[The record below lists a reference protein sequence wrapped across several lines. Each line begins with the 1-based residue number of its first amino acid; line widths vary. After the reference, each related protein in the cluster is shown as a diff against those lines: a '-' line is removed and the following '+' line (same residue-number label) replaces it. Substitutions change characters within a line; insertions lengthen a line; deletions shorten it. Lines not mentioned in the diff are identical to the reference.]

1 MKLKKREEVY
11 SDSRKGLIFNIQRF
25 SIHDGPGIR
34 TVVFFK
40 GCPLRCL
47 WCHNPEGQIM
57 KKEMVIWD
65 DRCIGCK
72 TCVKTC
78 SNSAVEDPSKCILC
92 GECVKEC
99 PAGAREIAGKEMTV
113 EEIMT
118 EIEKDRVFYE
128 ESSGGVTFSGGE
140 PLFQPAFLINLLK
153 KCKENGVNTAIETC
167 GYSSWETL
175 LSVSKYTDLFL
186 FDIKVMDEQ
195 SHRKFTGV
203 SNKMILENL
212 KRLSSNHRNILV
224 RIPVVPGVND
234 SIENINKTA
243 EFVSSLGIKEV
254 HLLPF
259 HKGGV
264 EKYRRLRRDYKFV
277 VENSQGKDVINLFSE
292 ILKEKEISVKIGG

>member
-1 MKLKKREEVY
+1 MRIKKEEV
-11 SDSRKGLIFNIQRF
+11 DSNSYRGLIFNIQRF

-57 KKEMVIWD
+57 RKEMVIWD
-65 DRCIGCK
+65 DRCIECK

-78 SNSAVEDPSKCILC
+78 PNSAVEDPSKCVLC

-99 PAGAREIAGKEMTV
+99 PSGAREITGKEMTI
-113 EEIMT
+113 EEIIMK
-118 EIEKDRVFYE
+118 IEKDRVFYE
-128 ESSGGVTFSGGE
+128 QSGGGVTFSGGE
-140 PLFQPAFLINLLK
+140 PLSQYDFLITLLK
-153 KCKENGVNTAIETC
+153 KCKDKGIHTAIETC
-167 GYSSWETL
+167 GYSEWDIL

-186 FDIKVMDEQ
+186 YDIKVMDDE

-203 SNKMILENL
+203 SNKKILENL
-212 KRLSSNHRNILV
+212 KKLSSNYKNIVV

-234 SIENINKTA
+234 NLENIDKTA
-243 EFVSSLGIKEV
+243 DFIASLGIKYA

-264 EKYRRLRRDYKFV
+264 EKYRRLRRDYRFLAKNFQ
-277 VENSQGKDVINLFSE
+277 EKDGIIIFTKV
-292 ILKEKEISVKIGG
+292 LKEKKITVKIGG

>member
-1 MKLKKREEVY
+1 MINQELLLDKE
-11 SDSRKGLIFNIQRF
+11 KGLIFNIQRF

-72 TCVKTC
+72 TCFKTC
-78 SNSAVEDPSKCILC
+78 PNSAVEDPSKCVLC

-99 PAGAREIAGKEMTV
+99 PADAREIVGKEMSI
-113 EEIMT
+113 EEIMA
-118 EIEKDRVFYE
+118 EIEKDRIFYE
-128 ESSGGVTFSGGE
+128 QSGGGVTFSGGE
-140 PLFQPAFLINLLK
+140 PLFQYNFLISILK
-153 KCKENGVNTAIETC
+153 KCKDNGIHTAIETC
-167 GYSSWETL
+167 GYSNWEIL
-175 LSVSKYTDLFL
+175 LSISKYTDLFL
-186 FDIKVMDEQ
+186 FDLKVMDDE

-212 KRLSSNHRNILV
+212 KRLSSNHKNIII

-234 SIENINKTA
+234 NIENIKKTA

-264 EKYRRLRRDYKFV
+264 DKYRRLRRDYKFG
-277 VENSQGKDVINLFSE
+277 VESSQSKDAINLFFKVLE
-292 ILKEKEISVKIGG
+292 EKKIKVKIGG